1 MGGLTKAWDTLPNLF
16 GGFFFFSCLPTFS
29 QIKYFYCQF
38 LICKFLTVPNRKD
51 KDLKDPTLR
60 FSSLQ
65 PLNTVISQYFKLN
78 QCFIHLI
85 MTLVCFPL
93 DQLTGLWLYF
103 LSYATFCLTINSC
116 LCFLFDKISASLS
129 LSQTFQQKSKNELFW
144 TQPWKKLPCS
154 TPSFSLDYLTK
165 SALYKCHLRTSFAF
179 PRVILPKKPKPEIV
193 SVEYILQ

>member
-1 MGGLTKAWDTLPNLF
+1 MVASPKLEIPSQTYLVA
-16 GGFFFFSCLPTFS
+16 FFFSCLPTFS

-78 QCFIHLI
+78 QCFML
-85 MTLVCFPL
+85 TLLWLLCVFLL
-93 DQLTGLWLYF
+93 DQLTRLWLYF

-129 LSQTFQQKSKNELFW
+129 LSQTFQQKSENELFW
-144 TQPWKKLPCS
+144 TQPWKNSHAALLP
-154 TPSFSLDYLTK
+154 
-165 SALYKCHLRTSFAF
+165 
-179 PRVILPKKPKPEIV
+179 
-193 SVEYILQ
+193 SVWTIPH